1 MATETL
7 ILRHLLNDE
16 IYARRTLPYLKPEYF
31 ASRVEKTVYEQIDN
45 FINKYNSLP
54 TKEALV
60 IELDTKNNLSDSEFA
75 ECGELVSS
83 LSVEQAEDSDWLIA
97 TTEKFCQEK
106 AVYNAI
112 MESINILDEDGTG
125 KDVRDKGAIPDLLS
139 TALSV
144 SFDPNIGH
152 DFVED
157 ADERFDF
164 YHRKEERV
172 PFDLEYMNKITG
184 GGLPRKSLNILMAG
198 TGAGKSLAMCHMG
211 AANLMD
217 GKNVLYITMEMA
229 EEKIAERIDANL
241 LNVTLDNLKSLSKDM
256 YKKKIERVK
265 GKTAGKLII
274 KEYPTASGGV
284 GHFRHLLNEMKL
296 KKSFI
301 PDIIYIDYLNIC
313 SSSRMKA
320 GSNVNSYTLIK
331 AIAEELRGLAVEQNV
346 PIVSATQVT
355 RSGYGSSDIELTD
368 TSESFG
374 LPATADFMA
383 ALIVTEE
390 LDEMNQIMIKQ
401 LKNRYG
407 DPSTNKRFMVGIDR
421 AKMRLYDV
429 EQTAQEDVTDTGPTF
444 DKTGFGSRAKEDD
457 QMKWATKTQGRK
469 NFSGFNM

>member
-1 MATETL
+1 MATEQL

-16 IYARRTLPYLKPEYF
+16 DYARRTLPYLKSEYF
-31 ASRVEKTVYEQIDN
+31 TDRIEKTVYEEIDS
-45 FINKYNSLP
+45 FIHKYNSLP

-60 IELDTKNNLSDSEFA
+60 IELDGKNNLSDNEFA
-75 ECGELVSS
+75 ECGEVISS
-83 LSVEQAEDSDWLIA
+83 LNIDQPEDQDWLIK

-112 MESINILDEDGTG
+112 MESINILDEDKTG
-125 KDVRDKGAIPDLLS
+125 KDKRDKGAIPELLS
-139 TALSV
+139 DALSV

-152 DFVED
+152 DFIVD

-172 PFDLEYMNKITG
+172 PFDLEYMNKITQ

-198 TGAGKSLAMCHMG
+198 TGAGKSLAMCHM
-211 AANLMD
+211 ASANLMD

-241 LNVTLDNLKSLSKDM
+241 LNVTLDNLKSLSRDM
-256 YKKKIERVK
+256 YNKKIERVK
-265 GKTAGKLII
+265 GKTAGKLIV
-274 KEYPTASGGV
+274 KEYPTASAGV

-296 KKSFI
+296 KKAFT

-313 SSSRMKA
+313 SSSRMRA

-331 AIAEELRGLAVEQNV
+331 AIAEEIRGLAVEQNV
-346 PIVSATQVT
+346 PIVSATQTT
-355 RSGYGSSDIELTD
+355 RSGYGNSDIELTD

-390 LDEMNQIMIKQ
+390 LDEMNQIMVKQ

-407 DPSTNKRFMVGIDR
+407 DPSTHKRFMVGIDR

-429 EQTAQEDVTDTGPTF
+429 EQTAQEDLTDTGPVF
-444 DKTGFGSRAKEDD
+444 DNSAYGERMKEDD
-457 QMKWATKTQGRK
+457 QMKWATKKMGRK
-469 NFSGFNM
+469 NFSGFNI

>member
-1 MATETL
+1 MATETV

-16 IYARRTLPYLKPEYF
+16 NYARRTLPYLKAEYF
-31 ASRVEKTVYEQIDN
+31 SDRVEKTVYEQIDN
-45 FINKYNSLP
+45 FVAKYNSLP
-54 TKEALV
+54 TKEALS
-60 IELDTKNNLSDSEFA
+60 IELDSVNNLSDKEFGD
-75 ECGELVSS
+75 CVDYISTLDI
-83 LSVEQAEDSDWLIA
+83 EQAEDQDWLIN

-112 MESINILDEDGTG
+112 MESISILDSTGNED
-125 KDVRDKGAIPDLLS
+125 RDKGAIPDLLS
-139 TALSV
+139 EALSV

-152 DFVED
+152 DFLED
-157 ADERFDF
+157 AEARYEF

-172 PFDLEYMNKITG
+172 PFDLEYMNKITQ

-198 TGAGKSLAMCHMG
+198 TGAGKSLAMCHM
-211 AANLMD
+211 ASANLMD

-229 EEKIAERIDANL
+229 EEKISERIDANL
-241 LNVTLDNLKSLSKDM
+241 LNVTLDSLKELSKDM
-256 YKKKIERVK
+256 YTKKIARVK
-265 GKTAGKLII
+265 GKTSGKLVV
-274 KEYPTASGGV
+274 KEYPTAAAGV

-313 SSSRMKA
+313 MSSRMKA

-331 AIAEELRGLAVEQNV
+331 AIAEEIRGLAVEKNV
-346 PIVSATQVT
+346 PIVSATQTT
-355 RSGYGSSDIELTD
+355 RSGYGSSDIDLTD

-390 LDEMNQIMIKQ
+390 LDELGQIMIKQ

-421 AKMRLYDV
+421 AKMRLFDV
-429 EQTAQEDVTDTGPTF
+429 EQTAQEDLADNGPVF
-444 DKTGFGSRAKEDD
+444 DNTAYGKRMKEDD
-457 QMKWATKTQGRK
+457 SMQWATKKAGRK
-469 NFSGFNM
+469 DFSGFK